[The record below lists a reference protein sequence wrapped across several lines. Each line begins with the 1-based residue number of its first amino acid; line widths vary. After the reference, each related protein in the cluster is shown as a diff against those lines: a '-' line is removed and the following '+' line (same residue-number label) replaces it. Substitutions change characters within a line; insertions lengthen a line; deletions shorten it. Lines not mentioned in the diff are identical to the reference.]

1 MPRSTELAH
10 LLIRQHL
17 QPGDS
22 AVDATLGNGHDAV
35 FLAQLV
41 GESGRVWAFDPQP
54 AAHAAAKA
62 EFAAQGVDPGR
73 VTFLEAGH
81 ETMAAHLTGS
91 VQVIMFNLGYL
102 PGGDKSYI
110 TRTPTTLAALQA
122 AVGLLAPG
130 GLLTV
135 VAYPAHAG
143 GDEEGEAVAAMLAEL
158 PTPWKVY
165 RYQSLNARR
174 PAPYLLVAERG

>member
-10 LLIRQHL
+10 LLIRRRL

-22 AVDATLGNGHDAV
+22 AVDATLGNGHDTL

-54 AAHAAAKA
+54 EAHAAAKV

-102 PGGDKSYI
+102 PGGDKSYT

-122 AVGLLAPG
+122 AVGLLASG

-135 VAYPAHAG
+135 VAYPGHAG